1 MHSLKRPT
9 IYVFSLLLSVC
20 LQAADP
26 SQNWPMF
33 RGPGATGVSEGYTL
47 PTNWN
52 ADAEQGEVEGV
63 LWRSEVPGLGH
74 SSPVVWGDRIFLCT
88 AVSDADPEL
97 MLGRGGRPTAADDER
112 THSWLVLC
120 YDKKSG
126 KELWR
131 KTAWKG
137 TPRATRHVKATQ
149 ANTTVAVDGENVVA
163 FFGSEGLHCYDL
175 DGNLKWTK
183 DLGVINISKYSIGWG
198 YASSPAIHKN
208 HIVLTCD
215 DPANPFLVALKLS
228 DGEELWRVPRKEI
241 SERSWGTPLIHEDG
255 DTTQVV
261 INGWPWVI
269 SYDLFTGE
277 ELWKIHD
284 GGDNPIPTPFIAND
298 WIYVVSAHGGKAPVY
313 VVKPEARG
321 DITPSKQGPT
331 SPDMVWSVLKG
342 GSYMSTPVVY
352 GDYIYLG
359 NYGTIRCLNAK
370 TGEEVFVE
378 KLPPKASIIA
388 SLVAS
393 DGKIYC
399 ASEGGSVHVLEA
411 GPEFNLLASNP
422 MGEPLFATPA
432 ISEGALYFRTTNSLV
447 AVR

>member
-1 MHSLKRPT
+1 MTILKRLTP
-9 IYVFSLLLSVC
+9 YGFSLFLSVC
-20 LQAADP
+20 LQASDP

-33 RGPGATGVSEGYTL
+33 RGQGATGITEGYPL
-47 PTNWN
+47 PTHWN
-52 ADAEQGEVEGV
+52 ADPEQGDIEGV

-74 SSPVVWGDRIFLCT
+74 SSPTIWGDRIFLCT
-88 AVSDADPEL
+88 AVSDNEAEL

-120 YDKKSG
+120 YDKKTG

-149 ANTTVAVDGENVVA
+149 ANTSVAVDGENVVA
-163 FFGSEGLHCYDL
+163 FFGSEGLHCFDL
-175 DGNLKWTK
+175 NGNLKWSK

-198 YASSPAIHKN
+198 YASSPAIHKD

-215 DPANPFLVALKLS
+215 DPANPFLVALQLS

-321 DITPSKQGPT
+321 DITPSKSGPT
-331 SPDMVWSVLKG
+331 TPDMVWSTLKG

-359 NYGTIRCLNAK
+359 NYSTIRCLNAK

-422 MGEPLFATPA
+422 MGEPSFATPA
-432 ISEGALYFRTTNSLV
+432 ISEGALYFRTTKSLI
-447 AVR
+447 AIR